1 MEKLFITIAG
11 LNFYFGLDFIEKGMV
26 FSLKKDPENEYDKE
40 AIKVEAEGLGT
51 IGHVAN
57 SARTVLGESHSA
69 GYIYDKVNDDT
80 RVRVLYVL
88 EDRNAVICEVI
99 NQYED

>member
-11 LNFYFGLDFIEKGMV
+11 LNFFFGLDFIEKDMI

-69 GYIYDKVNDDT
+69 GYIYNKVNDET
-80 RVRVLYVL
+80 KVKVLYVL
-88 EDRNAVICEVI
+88 ADRNAVICEII
-99 NQYED
+99 NQYEN